1 MVKRVRWNGSNQGL
15 TRSETGSTMP
25 SDEFPTTPPKID
37 GRGAQ
42 VTERL
47 LDEYGD
53 ATVELYGDAALQALK
68 EREDPD
74 VDALLSAVE
83 PLAVVD
89 LSVFERPDET
99 SDLSPEARMEQLEQ
113 PSIEPP
119 DESLVE
125 ASQTIDRIAD
135 ENYEVLSREHD
146 AE

>member
-1 MVKRVRWNGSNQGL
+1 M
-15 TRSETGSTMP
+15 TDDHP
-25 SDEFPTTPPKID
+25 PTPPRID

-47 LDEYGD
+47 LDEYGN

-83 PLAVVD
+83 PLAVVN
-89 LSVFERPDET
+89 LSVFERPDKT
-99 SDLSPEARMEQLEQ
+99 PDLSPEERVEQLKQ
-113 PSIEPP
+113 PSIGSP
-119 DESLVE
+119 DESLVK

-135 ENYEVLSREHD
+135 ENYEVLAREHD